1 MMARVVGRFEDPTVA
16 RRSLATLYE
25 RHADDAVG
33 LAYLLTGDRALA
45 EDLMQEAFVR
55 IAARFG
61 HIRDPA
67 AFGTYLRRSVI
78 NLANSHF
85 RRRALERQH
94 LQGDLRS
101 EDSVEPDLEVG
112 LTLRDAIFRLP
123 IRQRTALVLRFY
135 EDLPEREIAE
145 LLRCR
150 TGAVKQLVFRAMQSL
165 RRDLAEEEGGES

>member
-1 MMARVVGRFEDPTVA
+1 MGRVVGSIDGRAVE
-16 RRSLATLYE
+16 RRSLAALYE

-55 IAARFG
+55 IAARFR

-67 AFGTYLRRSVI
+67 AFGTYLRRTVI

-85 RRRALERQH
+85 RRRALERHH

-101 EDSVEPDLEVG
+101 EESVEADLEGG